1 MRAFMSWLYLALAA
15 AGGYFPLAAAYP
27 WFAANGFDLTKL
39 LAEATATQA
48 AVFFSQ
54 DLMWV
59 AIASLVFIV
68 YEGSKL
74 ALGWRWALIIPA
86 LCCAVSF
93 GLPLFLF
100 FRERFL
106 ARQL

>member
-1 MRAFMSWLYLALAA
+1 MRGFMAWLYLSLAV

-27 WFAANGFDLTKL
+27 WFAENGFDFAKL
-39 LAEATATQA
+39 IEEATSTQA
-48 AVFFSQ
+48 GIFFSQ

-59 AIASLVFIV
+59 AIASFVFIA

-86 LCCAVSF
+86 FCCAVSF

-100 FRERFL
+100 FRQRL
-106 ARQL
+106 LTRQA